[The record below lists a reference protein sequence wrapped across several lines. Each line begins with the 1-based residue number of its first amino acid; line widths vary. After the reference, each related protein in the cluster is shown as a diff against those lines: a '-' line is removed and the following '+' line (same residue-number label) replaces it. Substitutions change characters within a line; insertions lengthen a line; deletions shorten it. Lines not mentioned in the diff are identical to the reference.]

1 MCQLL
6 GMSFDQEVQPAVP
19 FSVLVRNSVL
29 HPDGWGIAYYIYGSK
44 RATIFKEPI
53 PAHESQLARFLTK
66 YNGFSSRTFVAH
78 IRKTTKG
85 KVTLDN
91 THPFN
96 RYYDGREYVFAHN
109 GTLTKSKRLNHLYFK
124 PIGTTDSER
133 AFGYLLTLLRTYEKQ
148 RIRLVENEDYQD
160 NDFVMIREILRE
172 INVKAV
178 GSFCCIFSDGKYLFA
193 YRDIQEARNLFSM
206 KCPKFTSCKPTRK
219 KQISKK
225 SVQWPVTAPQGYIV
239 ATEPLIAGD
248 WQPFTGGQLIV
259 FKDGEIV
266 ANIQ

>member
-1 MCQLL
+1 MCILL
-6 GMSFDQEVQPAVP
+6 ATSFNQEVQPVVP
-19 FSVLVRNSVL
+19 FLALVCNSVF
-29 HPDGWGIAYYIYGSK
+29 HPDGWGVAYYIYRSK
-44 RATIFKEPI
+44 RATIFKEPL

-66 YNGFSSRTFVAH
+66 YNGFSSKTFVAH

-85 KVTLDN
+85 TVAMDN

-96 RYYDGREYVFAHN
+96 RYYAGREYVFAHN

-172 INVKAV
+172 INIKAV
-178 GSFCCIFSDGKYLFA
+178 GSFCCIFSDGKYLFC
-193 YRDIQEARNLFSM
+193 YRDLAEARNLFSM
-206 KCPKFTSCKPTRK
+206 KCTKSNSCKPT
-219 KQISKK
+219 SKNLINK
-225 SVQWPVTAPQGYIV
+225 NSTQWPVTAPQGYIV

-248 WQPFTGGQLIV
+248 WQPLTGGQLMV
-259 FKDGEIV
+259 FKDGEMV